1 MGTGAGK
8 VGGKA
13 NFAAVVQVRAHLEYS
28 IKWMWR
34 ERSEEILAH
43 AGDYARAVWNPGR
56 ECKMYT
62 SSSLRRGK
70 KAIDLGLFA

>member
-1 MGTGAGK
+1 MGMGTGAGK

-43 AGDYARAVWNPGR
+43 AGD
-56 ECKMYT
+56 
-62 SSSLRRGK
+62 
-70 KAIDLGLFA
+70 